1 MTLTSA
7 YQQATRKYSEAVAI
21 LDKNI
26 GICAKDRYDV
36 FFRKAQE
43 ARKNVAIARESLAE
57 HIDKH
62 GCAAGDHQI
71 CA

>member
-1 MTLTSA
+1 VCPERKTLTSA
-7 YQQATRKYSEAVAI
+7 YQQATQKYSDAVAI

-36 FFRKAQE
+36 FFRNAQE
-43 ARKNVAIARESLAE
+43 ARDNAAAARQSLAT

-62 GCAAGDHQI
+62 SCR
-71 CA
+71 